1 MKVLKDQQLERRVS
15 VECGNQYG
23 CVAQILPPIRCSSAA
38 FTNQS
43 PSIYQCVCSSTLPNH
58 QYVCSLCSCY
68 HQSIRVCCSATPIG
82 YGSTDLRLFTSTK
95 LKIVNYW
102 FYTLMHKKQNL

>member
-43 PSIYQCVCSSTLPNH
+43 SSIYQSVCSSALPNN
-58 QYVCSLCSCY
+58 QYVCSLAATTNLYECVAQLPPSINMCNWTAPNSPCVCS
-68 HQSIRVCCSATPIG
+68 SAAP
-82 YGSTDLRLFTSTK
+82 TK
-95 LKIVNYW
+95 
-102 FYTLMHKKQNL
+102 